1 MADSRWRKAENVNIR
16 SNRMVFLGYGK
27 YWRSDQIVGL
37 MPIDEE
43 RGPGRRTNVFVEE
56 RREPI
61 VASRT
66 EEAIV
71 ADMSAGDESFQVQA
85 LRAATSEL
93 LEAFHEFSPVLRRML
108 VHEHHF
114 DLEKWEARLGELL
127 RPASVAPAAT
137 QNELFD

>member
-1 MADSRWRKAENVNIR
+1 MNIR
-16 SNRMVFLGYGK
+16 SHRMVFLGYGK

-114 DLEKWEARLGELL
+114 DLEKWETRLGELL

>member
-1 MADSRWRKAENVNIR
+1 MDIKR
-16 SNRMVFLGYGK
+16 NRMVFLGYGK

-43 RGPGRRTNVFVEE
+43 RGPGKRTNVFVEE

-71 ADMSAGDESFQVQA
+71 ADMSAGDEAFQVQA
-85 LRAATSEL
+85 LRSATSEL

-127 RPASVAPAAT
+127 RPASVAPATT

>member
-1 MADSRWRKAENVNIR
+1 VTDVDIKR
-16 SNRMVFLGYGK
+16 NRMVFLGYGK

-37 MPIDEE
+37 MPIEDE

-66 EEAIV
+66 EDSIV

-85 LRAATSEL
+85 LRGATAAL

-108 VHEHHF
+108 LHEHHF
-114 DLEKWEARLGELL
+114 DLEQWESRLGELL
-127 RPASVAPAAT
+127 RPAPAAPAAS